1 MSIIRELL
9 DATPLPPEDADADTL
24 TMQFSE
30 LSARRQALIES
41 ITPPLAVTSP
51 EDRAFLDELRARQAA
66 WMDALS
72 NALDHVRGQRIGTAK
87 LKGYA
92 AGVG

>member
-1 MSIIRELL
+1 MSIIRALL
-9 DATPLPPEDADADTL
+9 DATPLPPVGADVDAL
-24 TMQFSE
+24 TSQFSE
-30 LSARRQALIES
+30 ISAQRQALIES

-51 EDRAFLDELRARQAA
+51 EDQAFLDELRVRQAA

-72 NALDHVRGQRIGTAK
+72 TALDHVRAQRIGTAK